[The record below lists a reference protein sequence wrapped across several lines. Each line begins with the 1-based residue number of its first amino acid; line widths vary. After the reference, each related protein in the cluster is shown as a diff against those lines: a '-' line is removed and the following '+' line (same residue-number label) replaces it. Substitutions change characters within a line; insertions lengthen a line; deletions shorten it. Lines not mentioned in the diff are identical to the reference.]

1 MKNFSYHKLNYLL
14 IILSLTLFT
23 IINVLFLSSCKSK
36 IIETLSSSNNTSYN
50 EEGLIIPP
58 KNDFH
63 TIGQYNY
70 ILSDN
75 IKSVNRYAY
84 GIEELSRPNPIT
96 IDFRDNKDIDENK
109 EYFIEYADNSSFLN
123 PIIKIIVKRKYDFY
137 NLKLGQDVYYRI
149 STKYELLE
157 KSTIYHFK
165 VNELGPRNLFIDG
178 VSNVRDIG
186 GYDSYLV
193 KNGKIKQGLYYR
205 GGELN
210 NITEDGIKELLNLG
224 IRYEIDIRNSE
235 DMISPFK
242 DNNNYSI
249 NYIGIEIRN
258 DTNIERFFEF
268 NDEYKTIFSIIEN
281 ANEKPVYLHCQAG
294 ADRTGLM
301 STILLALL
309 GASYEDIAKDFLFT
323 NFSIYGSRE
332 IDTRFSFSWWMGELD
347 KLDGNNL
354 SEKASSFLKSKGITD
369 NQIENIK
376 RSFIIGY

>member
-1 MKNFSYHKLNYLL
+1 MIKTKHRL
-14 IILSLTLFT
+14 IILSLTLLI
-23 IINVLFLSSCKSK
+23 IINVLFLSSCKPK
-36 IIETLSSSNNTSYN
+36 IIETLSSSNITSYN

-58 KNDFH
+58 INDFH
-63 TIGQYNY
+63 TIAQYNY

-75 IKSVNRYAY
+75 IKSVNKYAY
-84 GIEELSRPNPIT
+84 GVEELSRPNPIT
-96 IDFRDNKDIDENK
+96 IDFVDNKDVEENN
-109 EYFIEYADNSSFLN
+109 EYFIEYADNSSFSN
-123 PIIKIIVKRKYDFY
+123 PIIKITSERKYDLY

-149 STKYELLE
+149 STKYDSLE
-157 KSTIYHFK
+157 KATVYHFK
-165 VNELGPRNLFIDG
+165 VNNLGPRNLFIDG

-193 KNGKIKQGLYYR
+193 ENGKIRQGLFFR
-205 GGELN
+205 GAQLDD
-210 NITEDGIKELLNLG
+210 ITTDGIKELLNLG

-235 DMISPFK
+235 DMVSPFK
-242 DNNNYSI
+242 DNTTYPI

-258 DTNIERFFEF
+258 ETSTERFFEF
-268 NDEYKTIFSIIEN
+268 NDEYKTIFTIIES
-281 ANEKPVYLHCQAG
+281 AEEHPVYLHCQAG

-301 STILLALL
+301 SSILLTLL

-332 IDTRFSFSWWMGELD
+332 IETRFSFSWWMDELD
-347 KLDGNNL
+347 KLEGNNL

>member
-1 MKNFSYHKLNYLL
+1 MIKTKHRL
-14 IILSLTLFT
+14 IILSLTLLI
-23 IINVLFLSSCKSK
+23 IINVLFLSSCKPK
-36 IIETLSSSNNTSYN
+36 IIETLSSSNITSYN

-58 KNDFH
+58 INDFH
-63 TIGQYNY
+63 TIAQYNY

-75 IKSVNRYAY
+75 IKSVNKYAY
-84 GIEELSRPNPIT
+84 GVEELSRPNPIT
-96 IDFRDNKDIDENK
+96 IDFVDNKDVEENN

-123 PIIKIIVKRKYDFY
+123 PIIKITSERKYDLY

-149 STKYELLE
+149 STKYDSLE
-157 KSTIYHFK
+157 KATVYHFK
-165 VNELGPRNLFIDG
+165 VNNLGPRNLFIDG

-193 KNGKIKQGLYYR
+193 ENGKIRQGLFFR
-205 GGELN
+205 GAQLDD
-210 NITEDGIKELLNLG
+210 ITIDGIKELLNLG

-235 DMISPFK
+235 DMVSPFK
-242 DNNNYSI
+242 DNTTYPI

-258 DTNIERFFEF
+258 ETSTERFFEF
-268 NDEYKTIFSIIEN
+268 NYEYKTIFTIIES
-281 ANEKPVYLHCQAG
+281 AEEHPVYLHCQAG

-301 STILLALL
+301 SSILLALL

-332 IDTRFSFSWWMGELD
+332 IETRFSFSWWMDELD
-347 KLDGNNL
+347 KLEGNNL
-354 SEKASSFLKSKGITD
+354 SEKAANFLKSKGITD

-376 RSFIIGY
+376 KAFIIGY